1 MFLVQKKKKNSTKKP
16 SNWNLLIEENSNFFL
31 ILKLIPSV
39 VHKKEVK
46 KCSAQWAST

>member
-1 MFLVQKKKKNSTKKP
+1 MCLVQKKNNSTKKP
-16 SNWNLLIEENSNFFL
+16 SNWNLLVEGNSNLFL

-46 KCSAQWAST
+46 KCFAQWAST